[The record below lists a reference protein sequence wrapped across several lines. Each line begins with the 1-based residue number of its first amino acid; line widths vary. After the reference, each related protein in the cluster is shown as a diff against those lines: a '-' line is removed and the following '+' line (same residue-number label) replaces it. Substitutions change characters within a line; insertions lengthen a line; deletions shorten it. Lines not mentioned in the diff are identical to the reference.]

1 MRNQID
7 DWLAGD
13 WVVLGTHVQHW
24 AVVIAAIA
32 LVALLVAWF
41 ERPKR
46 APTRFSPRS
55 HATDRDAASEPVRMS
70 GRSAAPR

>member
-7 DWLAGD
+7 SWLAGD
-13 WVVLGTHVQHW
+13 WMVPGTHVHHW
-24 AVVIAAIA
+24 VVVIAAIA

-46 APTRFSPRS
+46 APVRS
-55 HATDRDAASEPVRMS
+55 S
-70 GRSAAPR
+70 